1 MPRYARKR
9 SSTGIYHVMLKG
21 IDGRDI
27 FLDDEDKEKFIEN
40 MLKAR
45 DKGKFELYAYCLM
58 DNHLHILIK
67 ESEGIG
73 TSIKRIAVGYVQ
85 WHNNKYGR
93 MGHLFQNRYLSE
105 PVETE
110 SYLLTVVKYIHQ
122 NPLKARIVTQ
132 LADYKWS
139 SYLQYLAAYKG
150 DNSHIDPL
158 LIMEYFKIQTEFESY
173 MNEPTNS
180 ECLDYKQSSKYTD
193 EILKN
198 IIRESFGINDLI
210 DMPNDMRNAL
220 IKDIY
225 QSTGV
230 SIRQLA
236 RVLGIG
242 KSIVE
247 RALK

>member
-45 DKGKFELYAYCLM
+45 DKGNFELYAYCLM

-93 MGHLFQNRYLSE
+93 IGHLFQNRYLSE
-105 PVETE
+105 PV
-110 SYLLTVVKYIHQ
+110 
-122 NPLKARIVTQ
+122 
-132 LADYKWS
+132 
-139 SYLQYLAAYKG
+139 
-150 DNSHIDPL
+150 
-158 LIMEYFKIQTEFESY
+158 
-173 MNEPTNS
+173 
-180 ECLDYKQSSKYTD
+180 
-193 EILKN
+193 
-198 IIRESFGINDLI
+198 
-210 DMPNDMRNAL
+210 
-220 IKDIY
+220 
-225 QSTGV
+225 
-230 SIRQLA
+230 
-236 RVLGIG
+236 
-242 KSIVE
+242 
-247 RALK
+247 